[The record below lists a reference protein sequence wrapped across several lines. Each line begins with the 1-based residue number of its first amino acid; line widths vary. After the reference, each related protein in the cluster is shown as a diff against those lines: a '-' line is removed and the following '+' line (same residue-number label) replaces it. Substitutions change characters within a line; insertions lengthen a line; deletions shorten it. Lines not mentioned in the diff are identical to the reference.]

1 MEEIDLTEM
10 FKAFWRR
17 KLQIILIILIF
28 IEIGY
33 IYTTKY
39 VTPMYSAKTTL
50 VLASQEN
57 NTTNTASIAS
67 DVTVN
72 SKLVSTYS
80 ELIKSKNVLGDVIS
94 NLGTDIEEEELR
106 NNIEVTAVS
115 NTALIDINVTNE
127 EAENSAEIA
136 NEIANVF
143 TKKISE
149 IYNINN
155 VQIVNEA
162 TVPTSPSNIHHKKDI
177 VMFAL
182 FGVVIATIYVIIASI
197 LDNTIKSSE
206 EIERMLNLPILVSIP
221 MYDSKKEKGGKKRR

>member
-1 MEEIDLTEM
+1 MEEIDLIEM
-10 FKAFWRR
+10 FKLFWRR

-33 IYTTKY
+33 LYTTRY

-50 VLASQEN
+50 ILASSEN
-57 NTTNTASIAS
+57 NTTNTSSIAS
-67 DVTVN
+67 EVTVN
-72 SKLVSTYS
+72 SRLVSTYS
-80 ELIKSKNVLGDVIS
+80 ELIKSENVLGDVIS
-94 NLGTDIEEEELR
+94 NLGINITLEDLR
-106 NNIEVTAVS
+106 NNINVVATS
-115 NTALIDINVTNE
+115 NTALIDINVINE
-127 EAENSAEIA
+127 KAEDAAKIA

-177 VMFAL
+177 VIFAL
-182 FGVVIATIYVIIASI
+182 LGVAMATIYVIIASM

-206 EIERMLNLPILVSIP
+206 EIERMLDLPILVSIP

>member
-1 MEEIDLTEM
+1 MEEIDLIEI
-10 FKAFWRR
+10 FKSFWRR

-72 SKLVSTYS
+72 TKLVSTYS
-80 ELIKSKNVLGDVIS
+80 ELIKSKNVLSDVIS
-94 NLGTDIEEEELR
+94 NLGIDITVEKLR
-106 NNIEVTAVS
+106 NNITVS
-115 NTALIDINVTNE
+115 AATNTSLIDINVTNE
-127 EAENSAEIA
+127 EAENSAKIA

-155 VQIVNEA
+155 VQVVNEA
-162 TVPTSPSNIHHKKDI
+162 TIPASPSNIHHKKDLVI
-177 VMFAL
+177 FAL
-182 FGVVIATIYVIIASI
+182 IGIVISAVYVIIASI

-206 EIERMLNLPILVSIP
+206 EIERMINLPILVSIP

>member
-1 MEEIDLTEM
+1 MEEIDLVEM
-10 FKAFWRR
+10 LKAFWRR

-50 VLASQEN
+50 VLASQEG

-72 SKLVSTYS
+72 TKLVSTYS

-94 NLGTDIEEEELR
+94 NLGIDITVEELR
-106 NNIEVTAVS
+106 SNITVSAVN
-115 NTALIDINVTNE
+115 NTALIDINITNE
-127 EAENSAEIA
+127 EAENSAKIA

-177 VMFAL
+177 LMFAL
-182 FGVVIATIYVIIASI
+182 IGAVVAAGYVIIASM

-206 EIERMLNLPILVSIP
+206 EIERMINLPILVSIP

>member
-1 MEEIDLTEM
+1 MEEIDLVEM
-10 FKAFWRR
+10 LKAFWRR

-39 VTPMYSAKTTL
+39 VTPMYSTKTTL
-50 VLASQEN
+50 VLASQEGD
-57 NTTNTASIAS
+57 TTNTASIAS

-72 SKLVSTYS
+72 TKLVSTYS
-80 ELIKSKNVLGDVIS
+80 ELIKSKNVLSDVIS
-94 NLGTDIEEEELR
+94 NLGVDITVEKLR
-106 NNIEVTAVS
+106 NSINVSAVS

-127 EAENSAEIA
+127 EAENTAKIA

-177 VMFAL
+177 LMFAL
-182 FGVVIATIYVIIASI
+182 IGVVMAAGYVFIASM

-206 EIERMLNLPILVSIP
+206 EIERMINLPILVSIP

>member
-1 MEEIDLTEM
+1 MEEIDLVEM
-10 FKAFWRR
+10 LKAFWRR

-39 VTPMYSAKTTL
+39 VNPMYSAKTTL
-50 VLASQEN
+50 VLASQEG

-94 NLGTDIEEEELR
+94 NLGIDITVEELR
-106 NNIEVTAVS
+106 SNITVSAVN
-115 NTALIDINVTNE
+115 NTALIDINITNE
-127 EAENSAEIA
+127 EAENSAKIA

-177 VMFAL
+177 LMFAL
-182 FGVVIATIYVIIASI
+182 IGVVMAAVYVIIASM

-206 EIERMLNLPILVSIP
+206 EIERMINLPILVSIP

>member
-1 MEEIDLTEM
+1 MEEIDLIEI
-10 FKAFWRR
+10 FKLFWRR

-39 VTPMYSAKTTL
+39 VTPMYNAKTTL

-72 SKLVSTYS
+72 AKLVSTYT
-80 ELIKSKNVLGDVIS
+80 ELIKSQNVLGDVIS
-94 NLGTDIEEEELR
+94 NLGIDITVEKLR
-106 NNIEVTAVS
+106 NNITVS
-115 NTALIDINVTNE
+115 AATNTALIDINVTNE
-127 EAENSAEIA
+127 EAENSAKIA

-143 TKKISE
+143 TKKIAE

-155 VQIVNEA
+155 VQVVNEA
-162 TVPTSPSNIHHKKDI
+162 TIPNSPSNIHHKKDI
-177 VMFAL
+177 LMFAL
-182 FGVVIATIYVIIASI
+182 IGIVMAGVYVIIASI